1 MTMLNSVGDQNET
14 LSSRHAVVLKAGP
27 VLVKAGP
34 VSLWILDP
42 YEGARV
48 EWALYG
54 SEIGCRLGDV

>member
-1 MTMLNSVGDQNET
+1 MTMLNSVGDDRAT
-14 LSSRHAVVLKAGP
+14 LSSRRAVVVKAGP

-54 SEIGCRLGDV
+54 SEVGCRLGDL